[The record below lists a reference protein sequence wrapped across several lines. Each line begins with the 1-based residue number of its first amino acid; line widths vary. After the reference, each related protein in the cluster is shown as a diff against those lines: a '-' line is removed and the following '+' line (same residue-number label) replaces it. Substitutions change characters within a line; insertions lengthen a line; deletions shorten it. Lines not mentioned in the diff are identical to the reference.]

1 MAAVLRTNPA
11 YITTPGH
18 TAKCELDM
26 HADTCVAGANFFL
39 EELTGETADVVPY
52 NDGYAPK
59 KDVPI
64 AMALTAWTCPQTGK
78 TFILVFH
85 QVLWFGNEMAV
96 SLLNLNQMHFNGLSV
111 CNDVMDPHHDFG
123 IEMED
128 DRFLDFDMH
137 GTTVFFETHVP
148 TDQEWDTCWH
158 IVMTSDV
165 PWDPISVTIGL
176 MR

>member
-1 MAAVLRTNPA
+1 MHGLTMAAVLRTNPA

-59 KDVPI
+59 KDVLI
-64 AMALTAWTCPQTGK
+64 AMASTAWTCPQTGK

-85 QVLWFGNEMAV
+85 QVLWFGNEMTV
-96 SLLNLNQMHFNGLSV
+96 SLLNLNQMYFNGF
-111 CNDVMDPHHDFG
+111 DFG
-123 IEMED
+123 IEMEED
-128 DRFLDFDMH
+128 QFLDFDMQ
-137 GTTVFFETHVP
+137 GTTVFLK
-148 TDQEWDTCWH
+148 
-158 IVMTSDV
+158 
-165 PWDPISVTIGL
+165 L
-176 MR
+176 MFPQIRNRTLVCTL